1 MADNLLTKCPH
12 CGTTFR
18 LTQAQLDIAGGA
30 VRCGACYQVFHAAEH
45 IVKTSVVEERRTV
58 TKPPD
63 PVEEAFDMK
72 SDEGMDPYDSDD
84 LNLEESSEAVF
95 SEEYRAGMDQ
105 ESTLEEFGY
114 QDKKPK
120 KKDKNDESWAE
131 ELLKE
136 LGGEDDDELIHD
148 EDDED
153 KESGIISGDN
163 AFALDE
169 QPAEKKK
176 KPKKGNELSDTFASL
191 GNFASE
197 DPFAISD
204 IEEQEFGGESSSD
217 DESWAKAM
225 LDELEEEET
234 PKKPVTT
241 GLSLLSDDEPE
252 EDNSPFAARELS
264 KDKKQITER
273 AKQEKAKQKSLE
285 KSLSKPKDKLR
296 NTETEDFFRLLDE
309 DLTPPQ
315 SKDKGKAQPQRAEP
329 DFLEPDELAG
339 MDDEA
344 ITPENLFADSDE
356 VINQQIRL
364 SALEYGREEQ
374 RPSSRTGLW
383 AVLMVLLL
391 LVLAGQY
398 TYFNFDTLSRITALR
413 PYIEQ
418 YCPMIGC
425 EAAPQSDIDSI
436 IGTNL
441 VVRSHPFEKNALVID
456 VIIKNQA
463 KFEQPYPDVQ
473 LNFEDINGEPV
484 ASRRFA
490 PTEYIS
496 DKTIPLDSMPSD
508 TPIHLTL
515 EIEDPGRNAVN
526 YELLFLPHSS
536 AS

>member
-84 LNLEESSEAVF
+84 LNLEASSEEVF
-95 SEEYRAGMDQ
+95 SEEYRAGLDE
-105 ESTLEEFGY
+105 ESSLEEFGY
-114 QDKKPK
+114 EEKKPK
-120 KKDKNDESWAE
+120 KKDKSDESWAE

-136 LGGEDDDELIHD
+136 LGEDEEDQLIHDSDDDEKQD
-148 EDDED
+148 A
-153 KESGIISGDN
+153 IISGDN
-163 AFALDE
+163 AFSLDE
-169 QPAEKKK
+169 EPAAKKK

-191 GNFASE
+191 GNFASD

-204 IEEQEFGGESSSD
+204 IESDEFGGESNSD

-234 PKKPVTT
+234 PKKAAPT
-241 GLSLLSDDEPE
+241 GLSLLTDDEPE
-252 EDNSPFAARELS
+252 ADNSPFAARELS
-264 KDKKQITER
+264 KDKKEISER
-273 AKQEKAKQKSLE
+273 AKQDKAKQKSLT
-285 KSLSKPKDKLR
+285 KSQAKPKEKLR
-296 NTETEDFFRLLDE
+296 NDETEDFFRLLDE
-309 DLTPPQ
+309 DLTPDQQQKQTKP
-315 SKDKGKAQPQRAEP
+315 AEP
-329 DFLEPDELAG
+329 GLKDFEDELEDA
-339 MDDEA
+339 DDEA

-364 SALEYGREEQ
+364 SALEYGNEEH
-374 RPSSRTGLW
+374 RSSSRAGLW
-383 AVLMVLLL
+383 ALLMVVLLL
-391 LVLAGQY
+391 SLAGQY
-398 TYFNFDTLSRITALR
+398 LYFNFDSISRVSALR
-413 PYIEQ
+413 PYLEE
-418 YCPMIGC
+418 YCPLIGC
-425 EAAPQSDIDSI
+425 VPAPQSDVASI
-436 IGTNL
+436 VGTNL
-441 VVRSHPFEKNALVID
+441 VVRSHPYEKNALVID

-463 KFEQPYPDVQ
+463 QFTQPYPDVQ

-490 PTEYIS
+490 PSEYIS

>member
-58 TKPPD
+58 TKSPD

-72 SDEGMDPYDSDD
+72 TDEGMDPYDSDD
-84 LNLEESSEAVF
+84 LNLDEPSEEVF
-95 SEEYRAGMDQ
+95 SEEYRAGLDK

-114 QDKKPK
+114 QEPKPK
-120 KKDKNDESWAE
+120 KKDKSDESWAE

-136 LGGEDDDELIHD
+136 LGEDEAEELVHEDEEEDKPAKIVSGDHAFSMDDE
-148 EDDED
+148 
-153 KESGIISGDN
+153 
-163 AFALDE
+163 
-169 QPAEKKK
+169 PAAKKK
-176 KPKKGNELSDTFASL
+176 KPRRGNELSDTFTSL
-191 GNFASE
+191 GNFSSE

-204 IEEQEFGGESSSD
+204 IEDEEFGGEPASD

-234 PKKPVTT
+234 PKKAAPA
-241 GLSLLSDDEPE
+241 GLALQSEEQPE
-252 EDNSPFAARELS
+252 EDKSPFAARELS
-264 KDKKQITER
+264 KDKREIIER
-273 AKQEKAKQKSLE
+273 AKQDKAKQKSLSKNIK
-285 KSLSKPKDKLR
+285 KSKDTLR
-296 NTETEDFFRLLDE
+296 NDETEDFFNLLEE
-309 DLTPPQ
+309 DRPP
-315 SKDKGKAQPQRAEP
+315 AQTAKQTKRVEP
-329 DFLEPDELAG
+329 ELHDHDELEDI
-339 MDDEA
+339 DDEA

-364 SALEYGREEQ
+364 SALEYGREEN
-374 RPSSRTGLW
+374 RSAPRNGLW
-383 AVLMVLLL
+383 AGLMVLLL
-391 LVLAGQY
+391 LTLAGQY
-398 TYFNFDTLSRITALR
+398 AYFNFDSLSRISTVR

-418 YCPMIGC
+418 YCPMLGC
-425 EAAPQSDIDSI
+425 EPAPQSDVASI
-436 IGTNL
+436 VGTNL

-463 KFEQPYPDVQ
+463 QFDQPYPVVQ

-490 PTEYIS
+490 PAEYIS
-496 DKTIPLDSMPSD
+496 DKTIALDNMPSD

-515 EIEDPGRNAVN
+515 EIEDPGREAVN
-526 YELLFLPHSS
+526 YELLFLPHTS

>member
-72 SDEGMDPYDSDD
+72 SDEGMDPYDSED
-84 LNLEESSEAVF
+84 LNLEESSEEVF
-95 SEEYRAGMDQ
+95 SEEYRAGLDE
-105 ESTLEEFGY
+105 ESSMEEFGY

-120 KKDKNDESWAE
+120 KKDKSDESWAE

-136 LGGEDDDELIHD
+136 LGEDEDDQLIHD
-148 EDDED
+148 GDEDD
-153 KESGIISGDN
+153 KQGAIISGDS
-163 AFALDE
+163 AFSLDDDE
-169 QPAEKKK
+169 PAAKKK

-204 IEEQEFGGESSSD
+204 IEEEEFGGEANSD

-234 PKKPVTT
+234 PKKAAPA
-241 GLSLLSDDEPE
+241 GLSLLTEDEPE
-252 EDNSPFAARELS
+252 VDNSPFAARELS
-264 KDKKQITER
+264 KDKKEISER
-273 AKQEKAKQKSLE
+273 AKQEKAKQKSLA
-285 KSLSKPKDKLR
+285 KSQVKPKEKLR
-296 NTETEDFFRLLDE
+296 NDETEDFFRLLDE
-309 DLTPPQ
+309 DLTPAQQQKSDKRTEPAL
-315 SKDKGKAQPQRAEP
+315 KDF
-329 DFLEPDELAG
+329 DDELEDAE
-339 MDDEA
+339 DEA

-364 SALEYGREEQ
+364 SALEYGNEEY
-374 RPSSRTGLW
+374 RASPRNGLW
-383 AVLMVLLL
+383 GFLMVILLL
-391 LVLAGQY
+391 TLAGQY
-398 TYFNFDTLSRITALR
+398 VYFNFDSISRIATIR
-413 PYIEQ
+413 PYLEE

-425 EAAPQSDIDSI
+425 EPASQSDVASI
-436 IGTNL
+436 VGTNL
-441 VVRSHPFEKNALVID
+441 VVRSHPYEKNALVID

-463 KFEQPYPDVQ
+463 QFDQPYPDVQ

-490 PTEYIS
+490 PAEYIS
-496 DKTIPLDSMPSD
+496 DKSIPLDSMPSD

>member
-72 SDEGMDPYDSDD
+72 SDEGMDPYDSED
-84 LNLEESSEAVF
+84 LNLEGSPEEVF
-95 SEEYRAGMDQ
+95 SEEYRAGLDE
-105 ESTLEEFGY
+105 ESSLEEFGY
-114 QDKKPK
+114 QEKKPK
-120 KKDKNDESWAE
+120 KKDKSDESWAE

-136 LGGEDDDELIHD
+136 LGEDEEDQLIHDDDDDE
-148 EDDED
+148 
-153 KESGIISGDN
+153 KQSGIISGDS
-163 AFALDE
+163 AFSLDE
-169 QPAEKKK
+169 EPEAKKK

-191 GNFASE
+191 GNFASD

-204 IEEQEFGGESSSD
+204 IEEEEFGDESNSD

-234 PKKPVTT
+234 PKKAAPA
-241 GLSLLSDDEPE
+241 GLSLLQEDEPE
-252 EDNSPFAARELS
+252 VDNSPFAARELS
-264 KDKKQITER
+264 KDKKEISER
-273 AKQEKAKQKSLE
+273 AKQDKAKQKTLA
-285 KSLSKPKDKLR
+285 KNLAKPKEKLR
-296 NTETEDFFRLLDE
+296 NDETEDFFRLLDE
-309 DLTPPQ
+309 DLTP
-315 SKDKGKAQPQRAEP
+315 SQPQKTAKRTEP
-329 DFLEPDELAG
+329 ELKDYDDDLEDIEE
-339 MDDEA
+339 EA

-364 SALEYGREEQ
+364 SALEYGNEEY
-374 RPSSRTGLW
+374 RPSSRNGLW
-383 AVLMVLLL
+383 ALLMVVLLL
-391 LVLAGQY
+391 ALAGQY
-398 TYFNFDTLSRITALR
+398 IYFNFASLSRVAALR
-413 PYIEQ
+413 PYVEE
-418 YCPMIGC
+418 YCPLIGC
-425 EAAPQSDIDSI
+425 EPAPQSDVASI
-436 IGTNL
+436 VGTNL
-441 VVRSHPFEKNALVID
+441 VVRSHPYEKNALVID

-463 KFEQPYPDVQ
+463 KFDQPYPDVQ

-490 PTEYIS
+490 PAEYIS
-496 DKTIPLDSMPSD
+496 DKSIPLDSMPSD

-515 EIEDPGRNAVN
+515 EIEDPGNNAVN